1 MSSRPYLCPICRSNR
16 TQFELV
22 LRLAR
27 AVVKDPETGE
37 ITYESN
43 QMELL
48 DPPRG
53 PEREVRCQRCGYT
66 GVENLFVQAALRA
79 DRSRVPYRRTTR

>member
-1 MSSRPYLCPICRSNR
+1 MGDRPYLCPICRSNR
-16 TQFELV
+16 TQFDLV

-27 AVVKDPETGE
+27 AVVKDGETGA

-43 QMELL
+43 TMELL

-53 PEREVRCQRCGYT
+53 PEREVHCRRCGYT
-66 GVENLFVQAALRA
+66 GAERLFVQAAQRA
-79 DRSRVPYRRTTR
+79 DEARVPYRRTSR